1 MGSVDTL
8 KNFGFFKGFTDGE
21 LKNFTDI
28 SAEESFKA
36 GVQIWKKGDPA
47 QKFALLE
54 EGKVLM
60 TMDAYVGPNR
70 PPMQVTVDVITKGE
84 AMGWSAVVEPHIY
97 TLGARCIDD
106 SKFIVFDAS
115 KLRTILNA
123 DKGLGFKFMHATAK
137 IIATRLIHTQIVLV
151 GERGLSALTEM

>member
-1 MGSVDTL
+1 
-8 KNFGFFKGFTDGE
+8 
-21 LKNFTDI
+21 
-28 SAEESFKA
+28 
-36 GVQIWKKGDPA
+36 
-47 QKFALLE
+47 
-54 EGKVLM
+54 M